1 MNETYDPQHVR
12 PMRNWVSVL
21 AEPRKQSLASGILLS
36 PNESGLEKVSTGA
49 GRIVRVGAGE
59 KNEKLGIEAGDRV
72 VYRGYLKHANPI
84 PTEEKWEDG
93 RPKEY
98 FLMSV
103 DDVYAIVPEDLD
115 VSVISGRPQVPEKA
129 E

>member
-1 MNETYDPQHVR
+1 MQTYSPQQVR
-12 PMRNWVSVL
+12 PMRNWVSILV
-21 AEPRKQSLASGILLS
+21 EPRVEKLASGIFLS
-36 PNESGLEKVSTGA
+36 PNESGAEKISMGS
-49 GRIVRVGAGE
+49 GWIVRVGSGV
-59 KNEKLGIEAGDRV
+59 KNEALSLRPGDRV
-72 VYRGYLKHANPI
+72 VFRGYLKHANPF

-103 DDVYAIVPEDLD
+103 EDLVAVVPEKLN
-115 VSVISGRPQVPEKA
+115 VSVASGRPQVPVKE